1 MIDYDQIALEAAIQY
16 CIPIVPFFIAQ
27 TAACLFCKTKWLRLT
42 PTLIVALIAV
52 YHLSVII
59 AEIHGVLMVLSI
71 PYLLAEVGPSLL
83 GVGLGWAVYVVKLVI
98 QEYRQLE
105 NS

>member
-1 MIDYDQIALEAAIQY
+1 MIDYEQIALEAAIEY

-27 TAACLFCKTKWLRLT
+27 TVACFCCKNKWLRLT

-59 AEIHGVLMVLSI
+59 AEIPSVWMVLSI
-71 PYLLAEVGPSLL
+71 PYLLAEIGPSLL
-83 GVGLGWAVYVVKLVI
+83 GVGLGWAVYIIKTAI
-98 QEYRQLE
+98 TEYRHLPK
-105 NS
+105 

>member
-1 MIDYDQIALEAAIQY
+1 MIDYEQIALEAAIQY

-27 TAACLFCKTKWLRLT
+27 TIACLCFKNKWLRLT
-42 PTLIVALIAV
+42 PTFIVALIAV

-59 AEIHGVLMVLSI
+59 AEIPSVWTVLSI

-83 GVGLGWAVYVVKLVI
+83 GVGLGWAIFVI
-98 QEYRQLE
+98 KTAVSEYRKL
-105 NS
+105 SK